1 MGTET
6 RFLFETD
13 FGTPGMSDSK
23 SKIYTE
29 DEVQAV
35 KVEAQQAARAE
46 LCNLEE
52 KRAADLLAGM
62 SAKFDALSA
71 RRAEDLQ
78 LATERAVDIAVVIC
92 QKILPTLAT
101 QNALTEIEGHIART
115 LADVY
120 GESRVVVRVSEE
132 NLGKLQ
138 SRIDGLAD
146 GFDGKI
152 ILMADDQ
159 LSATDCHVMWADGG
173 SERDVQRTWAE
184 IDKTVEQITEIGIR
198 PANTDPAAAS
208 DHDIAADIP
217 ESSTNFNEL
226 EKFSQAID

>member
-1 MGTET
+1 MATET

-13 FGTPGMSDSK
+13 FGTPELADSK
-23 SKIYTE
+23 ARVYSE
-29 DEVQAV
+29 DEVQAA
-35 KVEAQQAARAE
+35 KLEAQQAARAD

-52 KRAADLLAGM
+52 KRAADLLDQM
-62 SAKFDALSA
+62 SAKLDALST

-78 LATERAVDIAVVIC
+78 SSSESAVDIAVVIC
-92 QKILPTLAT
+92 QKILPTLAA
-101 QNALTEIEGHIART
+101 QNALAEIEGHIART

-120 GESRVVVRVSEE
+120 GEPRVVVRVSEE

-138 SRIDGLAD
+138 SRIDSLAS

-152 ILMADDQ
+152 VLMADDQ

-184 IDKTVEQITEIGIR
+184 IDKTVEQITEIGMR
-198 PANTDPAAAS
+198 PTNTDPATGS
-208 DHDIAADIP
+208 DHHVAADNP
-217 ESSTNFNEL
+217 ELTIDSNEL
-226 EKFSQAID
+226 EQLSQAID